1 MGMIKNDWV
10 GSVTGS
16 AYCDTNSAVTP
27 PANKVIVAIY
37 FIQDNIPTALVAEDP
52 LMYANTASAA
62 HEQDTSG
69 TNATDHGDGGLA
81 ISGAKF
87 SAGSTIYGRW
97 TSITPAAD
105 ADGGVIVYF
114 GE

>member
-1 MGMIKNDWV
+1 MGMVKNDWV
-10 GSVTGS
+10 GSITGS
-16 AYCDTNSAVTP
+16 AYCDTNTAVTP

-87 SAGSTIYGRW
+87 PAGSTIYGRW
-97 TSITPAAD
+97 TSVSPAAD